1 MAVKFLNHID
11 LNKNELQNAV
21 IQPLGTA
28 PASPVE
34 GQIYY
39 NGGQIFLCTVG
50 GATPTWKP
58 VSGDIEDVAG
68 SNGISVS
75 LAGGVATVSLAN
87 ADQFGADGTILYW
100 SPGATVGE
108 GGFKPSVI
116 NAAGGAVTIAGD
128 LTVTG
133 TTTYVNTT
141 ELAIGDNII
150 TLNADIG
157 NVAPTEN
164 AGIEIKRGTGTTTT
178 LRWNETNDR
187 WEFTN
192 NGTTYYN
199 IPISSEYNAYV
210 HPTGDGNL
218 HVPATG
224 TTNSGKVLTAGAT
237 AGSLSWQ
244 ANIAGN
250 AGTAT
255 TLATGRTIGL
265 SGDVTAAGV
274 TFNGSSNITIA
285 TTLAV
290 KDLTLFPTSN
300 FKKSVKVATTGT
312 ITLSGLQTIDGVAV
326 VDADRVLVKNQTAA
340 RENGIYI
347 ARATAWVR
355 STAADGSTEID
366 SAIVA
371 VDQGTINGGYY
382 FTNVFKSTDVV
393 GTTDMPWYRGVHENG
408 TWAIGISGNAATATK
423 LATARTIALSGDVT
437 GSASFDGS
445 GNISIAATVAA
456 NSVAL
461 GTDTTGNYVAGLTAG
476 SGISITGTAGEGWS
490 PTVSLQALDLTL
502 FPTSNYKKSVRAA
515 TTANITLS
523 GLQTV
528 DTVVLAAGNR
538 VLVKSQN
545 APRENGIY
553 IVATGAWTRSVAADG
568 SIEIDSAI
576 VAVDEGAVNGG
587 YYFTNVFKS
596 TDVVGTT
603 NMPWYRAVHENGT
616 WGINVSG
623 SAATLT
629 TARTLTIGNT
639 GKTFNGGANVAWTLA
654 EIGVTSEF
662 SNRKYV
668 ATFGDATNTA
678 YTITHNLG
686 TRDLIIQ
693 LYDAATYDTIYADV
707 ARTSTNQAT
716 VTFSRPPGASAIR
729 IVCYAAY

>member
-28 PASPVE
+28 PSNPVE

-39 NGGQIFLCTVG
+39 NGGQIFLCTAG

-58 VSGDIEDVAG
+58 VSGDIEDVAAG
-68 SNGISVS
+68 DGISVA
-75 LAGGVATVSLAN
+75 LAGGIATVSLAN
-87 ADQFGADGTILYW
+87 IDQITDGTIPLYD
-100 SPGATVGE
+100 GINKQ
-108 GGFKPSVI
+108 FKNSLITYNGSAIVI
-116 NAAGGAVTIAGD
+116 STD

-141 ELAIGDNII
+141 DLQIGDNII

-157 NVAPTEN
+157 SVAPSEN
-164 AGIEIKRGTGTTTT
+164 AGIEVKRGTGTTTT
-178 LRWNETNDR
+178 LRWNETSDR

-192 NGTTYYN
+192 NGSTYYN
-199 IPISSEYNAYV
+199 IPISTEYNNYS

-255 TLATGRTIGL
+255 TLATARNFSL
-265 SGDVTAAGV
+265 SGDVTAPTV
-274 TFNGSSNITIA
+274 SFNGSSNVILS

-300 FKKSVKVATTGT
+300 FKKSVKAATTGS
-312 ITLSGLQTIDGVAV
+312 ITLSGLQTVDGVALV
-326 VDADRVLVKNQTAA
+326 ANDRVLVKSQTAA
-340 RENGIYI
+340 RENGIYLVKS
-347 ARATAWVR
+347 TAWTR
-355 STAADGSTEID
+355 SVAADGSTEID

-393 GTTDMPWYRGVHENG
+393 GTTDMPWYRAVHENG

-423 LATARTIALSGDVT
+423 LATARSIALSGDVT

-445 GNISIAATVAA
+445 GNISIAATIAA

-461 GTDTTGNYVAGLTAG
+461 GTDTTGNYVGGLTG
-476 SGISITGTAGEGWS
+476 NGGIVVTGTAGEGYS
-490 PTVSLQALDLTL
+490 PNVALAAQDLTL

-515 TTANITLS
+515 TTGNITLS
-523 GLQTV
+523 GIQTI
-528 DTVVLAAGNR
+528 DTVVLVAGNR
-538 VLVKSQN
+538 VLVKSQT
-545 APRENGIY
+545 AQRENGIY
-553 IVATGAWTRSVAADG
+553 IVATGAWTRSTAADG
-568 SIEIDSAI
+568 STEIDSAI
-576 VAVDEGAVNGG
+576 VAVDEGATNGG
-587 YYFTNVFKS
+587 FYFTNVFKS

-616 WGINVSG
+616 WGISVSG

-629 TARTLTIGNT
+629 TARTLTIGST
-639 GKTFNGGANVAWTLA
+639 GKTFNGSANVSWSLT
-654 EIGVTSEF
+654 EIGVVGEIS
-662 SNRKYV
+662 KHKHV
-668 ATFGDATNTA
+668 QTFGDATNTS
-678 YTITHNLG
+678 YVITHALA
-686 TRDLIIQ
+686 TRDVIIQ

-707 ARTSTNQAT
+707 ARTSTTTAT
-716 VTFSRPPGASAIR
+716 VTFSRAPGVNAIR
-729 IVCYAAY
+729 FVGWAAY